1 VRVAG
6 KPPGRV
12 LTAAARPSAGG
23 RSRIGRAGRR
33 TAGPPAAV
41 LLAAVLL
48 AAVLSARLRGA
59 ARGRPGKLA
68 RGLPSLPSCLLAG
81 RLLGRVR
88 PGGRGELGTA
98 RDRALRPGTGGRRG
112 LPARSVTAGPAV
124 ARARTSGRLASETGT
139 AGESAGRG
147 TGTAGRDRP
156 AAHPVVTRTPAK
168 PRTSIPR
175 ALVPRPT
182 GIASRAGAPA
192 GRGAGISP
200 AFVVRPVFGAR
211 PPAPPPP
218 PRKPCHS
225 IDRRHPGDR

>member
-1 VRVAG
+1 MR
-6 KPPGRV
+6 
-12 LTAAARPSAGG
+12 
-23 RSRIGRAGRR
+23 RAGRL

-41 LLAAVLL
+41 LLAAVL
-48 AAVLSARLRGA
+48 SAGLRGA
-59 ARGRPGKLA
+59 ALDGPGKLA
-68 RGLPSLPSCLLAG
+68 RGLPTLPGSLLAG
-81 RLLGRVR
+81 PLLGRVR

-112 LPARSVTAGPAV
+112 LPAGSVTTGPAV
-124 ARARTSGRLASETGT
+124 ARARSSRRLAGETGT
-139 AGESAGRG
+139 AGETAGRG
-147 TGTAGRDRP
+147 TRTGTAGRDRP
-156 AAHPVVTRTPAK
+156 AAHTVITRSPARPRTP
-168 PRTSIPR
+168 IPR

-182 GIASRAGAPA
+182 GIASWAGAPA
-192 GRGAGISP
+192 GPGAGISP